1 MRVLLDTQR
10 RGMIGA
16 LEYLNQLF
24 ARQRGAIESQDSGA
38 VTECC
43 VEIAEAVARVAEYR
57 GVIDAWVRRGAGAGS
72 DGALGGGALS
82 ERCDVLIAQARARAR
97 ENTVL
102 LAGRVEAVGE
112 QLRNGRG
119 GRGVPGGAGRGCAAA
134 GARYIDSRV

>member
-43 VEIAEAVARVAEYR
+43 AEIAEAAARVAEYR
-57 GVIDAWVRRGAGAGS
+57 GVIDAWVRDVGAGS
-72 DGALGGGALS
+72 DGALSDGALS

-97 ENTVL
+97 ENSVL

-112 QLRNGRG
+112 QLRNGRN
-119 GRGVPGGAGRGCAAA
+119 GRGVPAGAGRGCAAA